1 MNLFRPIDNILWDM
15 FRKGDNEALTVIY
28 SENVKKLYLYGL
40 KLTSNRSIIEDSIH
54 DLFSDLTRN
63 KKNLGD
69 TDNIHYYLIKSFKRK
84 LLRQLQKEKRY
95 NLDGKVEDYIFEI
108 TYSIDHEL
116 IQEENTNEKLS
127 LLQKALAGLSPRQ
140 KEAIYLK
147 ITEELDYVQIAEIMD
162 ISVESC
168 RNLIAK
174 AIKSLKEAL
183 HP

>member
-69 TDNIHYYLIKSFKRK
+69 TDNIHYYLIKSFKRNSYDNS
-84 LLRQLQKEKRY
+84 KRK
-95 NLDGKVEDYIFEI
+95 NVTI
-108 TYSIDHEL
+108 
-116 IQEENTNEKLS
+116 
-127 LLQKALAGLSPRQ
+127 
-140 KEAIYLK
+140 
-147 ITEELDYVQIAEIMD
+147 
-162 ISVESC
+162 
-168 RNLIAK
+168 
-174 AIKSLKEAL
+174 
-183 HP
+183 